1 VKNLYRKSIRK
12 KIVRKAWIMVS
23 NCLVFE
29 LTLGMAIKTR
39 SIMDIIAK
47 RPMNIS

>member
-1 VKNLYRKSIRK
+1 MRK
-12 KIVRKAWIMVS
+12 KMVRKAWIMLS
-23 NCLVFE
+23 TCLVLE